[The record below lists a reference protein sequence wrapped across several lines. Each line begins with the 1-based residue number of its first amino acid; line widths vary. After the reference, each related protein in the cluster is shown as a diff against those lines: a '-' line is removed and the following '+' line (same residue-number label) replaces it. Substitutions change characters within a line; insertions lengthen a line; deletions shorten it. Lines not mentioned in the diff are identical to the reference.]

1 MTSSDERSSFFDSSK
16 MHQRFSGSDEDDVE
30 HNDDRALGAEDS
42 STAKDY
48 ASRMEE
54 IMDSDEEGE
63 TAGSKLDSDFEYAD
77 VDAAESSAAT
87 ASNYRD
93 RLREVLGQDESTDD
107 EGYDENVQI
116 SRTAVDEEDYLV
128 CSYHF
133 LSHLCRT
140 ERERV

>member
-1 MTSSDERSSFFDSSK
+1 
-16 MHQRFSGSDEDDVE
+16 
-30 HNDDRALGAEDS
+30 
-42 STAKDY
+42 
-48 ASRMEE
+48 
-54 IMDSDEEGE
+54 MDSDEEGE
-63 TAGSKLDSDFEYAD
+63 SAGSKLDSDFEYAD